1 MVVDMVSMDPM
12 DGGFGS
18 LSRFSLTSPPF
29 MSGSRSFFVS
39 RKWHCHHQ
47 HSRVRANSAVQGF
60 TLVELMAAMVIL
72 SLLLGIIFTMVT
84 QTSNLWK
91 SMRSKIATFQ
101 NSRAAFE
108 SITRN
113 LNQATL
119 NTYYDYYDANWKL
132 RDPSNLSDPND
143 PASSS
148 FVPAYYGR
156 RSELQ
161 YISGPVNKVFTTAVS
176 GRQGHV
182 LFFQAPL
189 GRVENGTTYGDSSSL
204 LNALG
209 YYVEYSSNA
218 SYEKRPK
225 FLQATPAERPRYQL
239 IECVQPAEKL
249 RIFDPTLV
257 AGNPKDWFSTPV
269 ANGDHCRVMAENIVA
284 LIIQPRL
291 TQADTTLAPDYF
303 YTSRPTVYDKDRS
316 HLLPPMVQVTLVA
329 IDDESALRLQNKY
342 GTAVPPLMDDTLF
355 SQASNYTADLQTLEN
370 RLNGKNGGPR
380 LTYRI
385 FTTTV
390 NLRLNK

>member
-1 MVVDMVSMDPM
+1 MSVRTRRL
-12 DGGFGS
+12 
-18 LSRFSLTSPPF
+18 LSP
-29 MSGSRSFFVS
+29 
-39 RKWHCHHQ
+39 
-47 HSRVRANSAVQGF
+47 VRGF

-72 SLLLGIIFTMVT
+72 SLLLGIIFTMVA
-84 QTSNLWK
+84 QTSDLWK
-91 SMRSKIATFQ
+91 STRSKIATFQ

-108 SITRN
+108 AITRN
-113 LNQATL
+113 LGQATL
-119 NTYYDYYDANWKL
+119 NTYYDYYDKDWKL
-132 RDPSNLSDPND
+132 RDPSNLSDPTD
-143 PASSS
+143 PASSN

-161 YISGPVNKVFTTAVS
+161 YISGPVGKVFTSAVS

-189 GRVENGTTYGDSSSL
+189 GRVEDGSAYGDSASL

-218 SYEKRPK
+218 VYEKRPK

-249 RIFDPTLV
+249 RIFDPALV
-257 AGNPKDWFSTPV
+257 AGNPKDWFITPV
-269 ANGDHCRVMAENIVA
+269 ASGDQSRVMAENIVA

-291 TQADTTLAPDYF
+291 TQTDTTLAPDFF
-303 YTSRPTVYDKDRS
+303 YTSRPATYDKDRS
-316 HLLPPMVQVTLVA
+316 HLLPPIVQVTLVA
-329 IDDESALRLQNKY
+329 IDDESALRLQNTY

-355 SQASNYTADLQTLEN
+355 QLASKYTVDLQTLEN
-370 RLNGKNGGPR
+370 RLNGKAGGPR
-380 LTYRI
+380 LNYRI
-385 FTTTV
+385 FSTTV